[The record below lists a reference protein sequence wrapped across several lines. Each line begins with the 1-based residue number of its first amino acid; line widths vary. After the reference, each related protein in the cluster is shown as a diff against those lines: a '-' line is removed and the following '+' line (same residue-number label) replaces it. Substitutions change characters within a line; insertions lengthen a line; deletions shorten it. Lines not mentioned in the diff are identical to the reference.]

1 MKGFGIVFS
10 GGGGKGAYEIGVW
23 KYLHEI
29 GLDSYVRAV
38 SGTSVGA
45 LNAALFVGSSYE
57 KAEKMWL
64 KINKS
69 KILSPRKI
77 SPDEISQW
85 LSKAGFSAGILTAGV
100 SNIAAKGF
108 FTLST
113 LSGYLLVKTKGEH
126 FFSRDGLTEMIK
138 DCVDFDILQNND
150 IPCFVT
156 CLRYPEF
163 KTDRFKLNE
172 YSPDEITTLL
182 LASSAIPL
190 IFPKEEFRGRIYYD
204 GGFPIGGD
212 NAPIRPVYDTGVE
225 NIIVV
230 HLNRETVI
238 DKSIFPDSNIIEIVP
253 SEELG
258 NTINVL
264 SVQSC
269 SNELDKRIQQLSVD
283 MEKIN
288 SGVTTINDID
298 SELKSL
304 TEFVNCLWSATKA
317 LWIDSLISDFDNSF
331 NFETDKIVNSERQAY
346 KTTKNSYES
355 GYGSDYYWSID
366 NERD

>member
-1 MKGFGIVFS
+1 MKGFGLVFS
-10 GGGGKGAYEIGVW
+10 GGGGKGAYEVGVW

-29 GLDSYVRAV
+29 GLDNYVRAV

-45 LNAALFVGSSYE
+45 LNASLFVGSSYE
-57 KAEKMWL
+57 KAESMWL
-64 KINKS
+64 SINKS

-77 SPDEISQW
+77 SSVEISHW
-85 LSKAGFSAGILTAGV
+85 LSQAGFNAGILTVGV
-100 SNIAAKGF
+100 SNVAAAGLF
-108 FTLST
+108 SITALSE
-113 LSGYLLVKTKGEH
+113 YLLVKTKGEH

-138 DCVDFDILQNND
+138 ECVDFDILQNND

-172 YSPDEITTLL
+172 YSPDEVTTLL

-190 IFPKEEFRGRIYYD
+190 IFPKEDFRGRKYYD

-212 NAPIRPVYDTGVE
+212 NTPIQPVYDTGVE

-238 DKSIFPDSNIIEIVP
+238 DKSTFPDSNIIEIVP

-258 NTINVL
+258 NTINGTLDFSSYGAKHRIDVGYEDAKKVL
-264 SVQSC
+264 QPMLEMLIMSFKNQISL
-269 SNELDKRIQQLSVD
+269 EQLKEHLDQF
-283 MEKIN
+283 EKDKSALTAREAEIKEKMA
-288 SGVTTINDID
+288 NDG
-298 SELKSL
+298 
-304 TEFVNCLWSATKA
+304 
-317 LWIDSLISDFDNSF
+317 FDN
-331 NFETDKIVNSERQAY
+331 IVNALNME
-346 KTTKNSYES
+346 E
-355 GYGSDYYWSID
+355 
-366 NERD
+366 